1 MIAKKIWITYLL
13 SFCKSWV
20 TISGGTDNG
29 QDPAWVKEAKKNV
42 AGNKFLAALTD
53 TLCKD
58 LAALTGQGV
67 NKLAKTDLVK
77 GPAVDLLYHGLFGAA
92 HVSYYTV
99 PQIAKDLD
107 EFLVKTLDSMTNDKN
122 YPNDNAFSISG
133 ANNVREGKANW
144 SSLDNGI
151 SDRNL
156 VQKLIQALLG
166 NGNG

>member
-1 MIAKKIWITYLL
+1 MDIVNYANQ
-13 SFCKSWV
+13 SHQ
-20 TISGGTDNG
+20 GGTDNG

-42 AGNKFLAALTD
+42 AENKFVAALTD

-58 LAALTGQGV
+58 LAVLTGQGV
-67 NKLAKTDLVK
+67 NKLTKTDLVQ
-77 GPAVDLLYHGLFGAA
+77 GPAVDLLYHSLFGAA
-92 HVSYYTV
+92 HVSYYTA

-122 YPNDNAFSISG
+122 YPNDNAFSITG
-133 ANNVREGKANW
+133 ANTVREGQANW

-151 SDRNL
+151 SDKNL
-156 VQKLIQALLG
+156 VQKLIYALLG